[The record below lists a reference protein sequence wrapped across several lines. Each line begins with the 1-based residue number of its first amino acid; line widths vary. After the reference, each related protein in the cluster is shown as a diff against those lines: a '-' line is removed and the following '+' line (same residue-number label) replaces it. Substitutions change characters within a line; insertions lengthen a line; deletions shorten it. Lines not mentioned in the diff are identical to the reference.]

1 MSKEEMTGTATLS
14 RRSNDVSED
23 AATSAPGS
31 TVPGGRPGNPAYQQ
45 PLTTEDDVI
54 SVPLRRPW
62 RWISAIAVLALLASF
77 IYVVATNPN
86 LDFATIGEFIFDARI
101 LEGVWLT
108 LVITV
113 VSMVVSTILSIIIAA
128 MRLASNPVLSSV
140 AWFYVW
146 AFRGT
151 PVLVQIVLWGY
162 LGLLFDKITLG
173 VPFTDVVFWQMDTNS
188 LVTPFVAGLLA
199 LTLNQAAYS
208 SEIVRAGMM
217 SVDEGQREAAYSLGM
232 SPLYTFRRVLLP
244 QAMRVI
250 IPPMGNELISMLKNT
265 SLLSVIAVMELYT
278 QASVISSTN
287 LKQVELLLV
296 VSIWYLFMTSV
307 LSVPQYYLER
317 RYGRGSSRNL
327 PKTPWQ
333 RVRAAMDRRKPGP
346 QPAPPTEI
354 VSVVA

>member
-1 MSKEEMTGTATLS
+1 MSGQAGSALTVG
-14 RRSNDVSED
+14 
-23 AATSAPGS
+23 AAPI
-31 TVPGGRPGNPAYQQ
+31 PN
-45 PLTTEDDVI
+45 LTTDDDVDAI
-54 SVPLRRPW
+54 PLRRPW
-62 RWISAIAVLALLASF
+62 RWVSAIVVLALVVSF
-77 IYVVATNPN
+77 VIVVATNPN
-86 LDFATIGEFIFDARI
+86 LDFDTVGKFLFDPRI

-108 LVITV
+108 ILITV
-113 VSMVVSTILSIIIAA
+113 ISMVVSTLLAIVIAA
-128 MRLASNPVLSSV
+128 MRLASNPVLTTV

-162 LGLLFDKITLG
+162 LGLLFDQVTLG
-173 VPFTDVVFWQMDTNS
+173 VPLTDVVFWQMDTNA
-188 LVTPFVAGLLA
+188 LVTPFIAGLLA

-278 QASVISSTN
+278 QASMISSSN
-287 LKQVELLLV
+287 LKQVELLIV
-296 VSIWYLFMTSV
+296 VSLWYLFMTSV

-317 RYGRGSSRNL
+317 RFGRGSSRNL
-327 PKTPWQ
+327 PPTPLQ
-333 RVRAAMDRRKPGP
+333 RVRAAFVRRQPGP
-346 QPAPPTEI
+346 EPAPETQI
-354 VSVVA
+354 VSVP

>member
-1 MSKEEMTGTATLS
+1 MSVSDTAGAPD
-14 RRSNDVSED
+14 RHD
-23 AATSAPGS
+23 AFEPVT
-31 TVPGGRPGNPAYQQ
+31 
-45 PLTTEDDVI
+45 TTEDDVVA
-54 SVPLRRPW
+54 VPLRRPW
-62 RWISAIAVLALLASF
+62 RWISAIVVLGMLASF
-77 IYVVATNPN
+77 IYVIATNPN
-86 LDFATIGEFIFDARI
+86 LDFDTVGTFLFDPRI
-101 LEGVWLT
+101 VEGVGLT
-108 LVITV
+108 LLITV
-113 VSMVVSTILSIIIAA
+113 VSMVVSTVLSIIIAA
-128 MRLASNPVLSSV
+128 MRLASNPVLTSV

-173 VPFTDVVFWQMDTNS
+173 VPFTDVVFWQMGTNE
-188 LVTPFVAGLLA
+188 LVTPLMAGILA

-232 SPLYTFRRVLLP
+232 APLYTFRRVLLP

-278 QASVISSTN
+278 QASVISSSN
-287 LKQVELLLV
+287 LKQVELLIV

-333 RVRAAMDRRKPGP
+333 RVRAAMARRKPGP
-346 QPAPPTEI
+346 PPAPPTEN

>member
-1 MSKEEMTGTATLS
+1 VNDRATS
-14 RRSNDVSED
+14 G
-23 AATSAPGS
+23 AALLSAPGAP
-31 TVPGGRPGNPAYQQ
+31 VD
-45 PLTTEDDVI
+45 DDVEAI
-54 SVPLRRPW
+54 PLRRPW
-62 RWISAIAVLALLASF
+62 RYVTAVAVLAFVVWFVVA
-77 IYVVATNPN
+77 VATNPN
-86 LDFATIGEFIFDARI
+86 LDFGTVGEFLFDARI
-101 LEGVWLT
+101 LDGVWLT
-108 LVITV
+108 ILITV
-113 VSMVVSTILSIIIAA
+113 ISMAVSTLLAVVVAA
-128 MRLASNPVLSSV
+128 MRLSPNPVLMSV

-162 LGLLFDKITLG
+162 LGLLFDQVRLG
-173 VPFTDVVFWQMDTNS
+173 IPLTDVVFWSIDTNT
-188 LVTPFVAGLLA
+188 LVTPFIAGLLA

-278 QASVISSTN
+278 QAQVISSSN
-287 LKQVELLLV
+287 LKQVELLIV
-296 VSIWYLFMTSV
+296 VSLWYLFMTSV

-317 RYGRGSSRNL
+317 RFGRGSSRNL
-327 PKTPWQ
+327 PPTPFQ
-333 RVRAAMDRRKPGP
+333 RLRTALDKRRPGP
-346 QPAPPTEI
+346 QPAPPTNAVEVI
-354 VSVVA
+354 GT

>member
-1 MSKEEMTGTATLS
+1 MP
-14 RRSNDVSED
+14 N
-23 AATSAPGS
+23 
-31 TVPGGRPGNPAYQQ
+31 
-45 PLTTEDDVI
+45 LTTDDDVEAI
-54 SVPLRRPW
+54 PLRRPW
-62 RWISAIAVLALLASF
+62 RWVSAIVVLALVVSF
-77 IYVVATNPN
+77 VIVVATNPN
-86 LDFATIGEFIFDARI
+86 LDFDTVGEFLFDSRI

-108 LVITV
+108 ILITV
-113 VSMVVSTILSIIIAA
+113 ISMVVSTVLAIVIAA
-128 MRLASNPVLSSV
+128 MRLASNPVLTTV

-162 LGLLFDKITLG
+162 LGLLFDKVSLG
-173 VPFTDVVFWQMDTNS
+173 IPLTDVVFWQMDTNS
-188 LVTPFVAGLLA
+188 LVTPFIAGLLA

-278 QASVISSTN
+278 QASVISSSN
-287 LKQVELLLV
+287 LKQVELLIV

-317 RYGRGSSRNL
+317 RFGRGSSRNL
-327 PKTPWQ
+327 PPTPLQ
-333 RVRAAMDRRKPGP
+333 RVRAALASRRPGP
-346 QPAPPTEI
+346 EPAPETQI
-354 VSVVA
+354 VSVP

>member
-1 MSKEEMTGTATLS
+1 MT
-14 RRSNDVSED
+14 V
-23 AATSAPGS
+23 SAPTIEGAAM
-31 TVPGGRPGNPAYQQ
+31 PA
-45 PLTTEDDVI
+45 LSTEDDVESI
-54 SVPLRRPW
+54 PLRRPW
-62 RWISAIAVLALLASF
+62 RWISAVVVIALVAAF
-77 IYVVATNPN
+77 VYVIATNPN
-86 LDFATIGEFIFDARI
+86 LDFATVGEFLFDSRI

-108 LVITV
+108 IVITV
-113 VSMVVSTILSIIIAA
+113 ISMVVSTVLSIVIAA
-128 MRLASNPVLSSV
+128 MRLSSNPVLSSV

-162 LGLLFDKITLG
+162 LGLLFEKITLG
-173 VPFTDVVFWQMDTNS
+173 VPFTDVVFWQMDTNT
-188 LVTPFVAGLLA
+188 LVTPFIAGLLA

-278 QASVISSTN
+278 QASVISSSN
-287 LKQVELLLV
+287 LKQVELLIV

-307 LSVPQYYLER
+307 LSIPQYYLER
-317 RYGRGSSRNL
+317 RFGRGSSRNL
-327 PKTPWQ
+327 PPTPFQ
-333 RVRAAMDRRKPGP
+333 RLKASMNSRKPGP
-346 QPAPPTEI
+346 EPAPATEI
-354 VSVVA
+354 VSVP

>member
-1 MSKEEMTGTATLS
+1 MSVNDEPIVATLP
-14 RRSNDVSED
+14 RARSSAEGLLPQKRPAVS
-23 AATSAPGS
+23 AAPE
-31 TVPGGRPGNPAYQQ
+31 Q
-45 PLTTEDDVI
+45 PFSTEDDVAA
-54 SVPLRRPW
+54 VPLRRPW
-62 RWISAIAVLALLASF
+62 RWVSAIVVLALLASF
-77 IYVVATNPN
+77 VYVIGTNPN
-86 LDFATIGEFIFDARI
+86 LDFDTIGEFVFDARI

-108 LVITV
+108 LIITV
-113 VSMVVSTILSIIIAA
+113 VSMVVSTILSIVIAA
-128 MRLASNPVLSSV
+128 MRLASNPVLTSV

-173 VPFTDVVFWQMDTNS
+173 VPFTDVVFWQMDTNT

-278 QASVISSTN
+278 QASVISSSN

-296 VSIWYLFMTSV
+296 VSLWYLFMTSV

-317 RYGRGSSRNL
+317 RFGRGSSRNL

-333 RVRAAMDRRKPGP
+333 RVRSAMENRKPGP
-346 QPAPPTEI
+346 QPAPPTET

>member
-1 MSKEEMTGTATLS
+1 MTTTQPALAGA
-14 RRSNDVSED
+14 
-23 AATSAPGS
+23 
-31 TVPGGRPGNPAYQQ
+31 TVPE
-45 PLTTEDDVI
+45 LSTEDDVVAI
-54 SVPLRRPW
+54 PLRRPW
-62 RWISAIAVLALLASF
+62 RWVSAVVVLALVVAF
-77 IYVVATNPN
+77 IIVIATNPN
-86 LDFATIGEFIFDARI
+86 LDFDTVGEFLFDPRI
-101 LEGVWLT
+101 IEGVWLT
-108 LVITV
+108 IVITV
-113 VSMVVSTILSIIIAA
+113 VSMVVSTLLAIVIAS
-128 MRLASNPVLSSV
+128 MRLASNPVLTTV

-162 LGLLFDKITLG
+162 LGLLFDQITLG
-173 VPFTDVVFWQMDTNS
+173 IPLTDVVFWSVDTNS

-278 QASVISSTN
+278 QASVISSSN

-296 VSIWYLFMTSV
+296 VSAWYLFMTSV
-307 LSVPQYYLER
+307 LSIPQYYLER

-327 PKTPWQ
+327 PPTPFQ
-333 RVRAAMDRRKPGP
+333 RIKRAFSSRQAG
-346 QPAPPTEI
+346 PAPAPATTTVE
-354 VSVVA
+354 VVGS